1 MVEPR
6 ASTGG
11 VLIIIMIG
19 CITLAVGITIKLFIY
34 IHLLALTSRDCP
46 QICVIVWPSDYCVIP
61 H

>member
-19 CITLAVGITIKLFIY
+19 CITLAVGIALVVLFTFTCTAIGKQE
-34 IHLLALTSRDCP
+34 LPTP
-46 QICVIVWPSDYCVIP
+46 MPNCVTL
-61 H
+61 

>member
-19 CITLAVGITIKLFIY
+19 FLTLAGGITLSCLFTLIY
-34 IHLLALTSRDCP
+34 LH
-46 QICVIVWPSDYCVIP
+46 
-61 H
+61 

>member
-19 CITLAVGITIKLFIY
+19 CITLAVGMTLSCLFIFTY
-34 IHLLALTSRDCP
+34 LH
-46 QICVIVWPSDYCVIP
+46 
-61 H
+61 

>member
-19 CITLAVGITIKLFIY
+19 CITLAVGMTLSCLFIFIY
-34 IHLLALTSRDCP
+34 LH
-46 QICVIVWPSDYCVIP
+46 
-61 H
+61 

>member
-19 CITLAVGITIKLFIY
+19 CITLAVGITLVVYLHSF
-34 IHLLALTSRDCP
+34 TCTD
-46 QICVIVWPSDYCVIP
+46 
-61 H
+61 

>member
-19 CITLAVGITIKLFIY
+19 CITLAVGITLSCLFTFIY
-34 IHLLALTSRDCP
+34 LHWLAGTAHTYAQLCNP
-46 QICVIVWPSDYCVIP
+46 LIIV
-61 H
+61 